1 LRSFTNRQ
9 KADEAK
15 REVAMRKRVYPR
27 RVEEGR
33 MTQADCDRQI
43 AIMADMQADYAAK
56 AEEDEKGARLI

>member
-1 LRSFTNRQ
+1 MSTFTNRQ
-9 KADEAK
+9 KADEAR
-15 REVAMRKRVYPR
+15 REVALRRRVYSR